1 MFSVYRVNSESKKMK
16 LSEIGY
22 LRNVVDAE
30 TSVSVIQDHVTY
42 VMGRGFWEVCVEAP
56 DGHIYNL
63 NKQIWNAV
71 DLVDFAARYPL
82 DDPNFT
88 LMFIYNDP
96 DDFETVCFVP
106 QEVMVTFGS
115 DIDGYELEFKVK
127 GNGE

>member
-1 MFSVYRVNSESKKMK
+1 MK
-16 LSEIGY
+16 LSEIGH
-22 LRNVVDAE
+22 LHNIIDAE

-42 VMGRGFWEVCVEAP
+42 VMGKSWKVCVEAP
-56 DGHIYNL
+56 DGHIYKL
-63 NKQIWNAV
+63 NKQVWNAV

-82 DDPNFT
+82 DDPNCT

-106 QEVMVTFGS
+106 QEVMVYAVGS
-115 DIDGYELEFKVK
+115 DTDEYELEFKVK